1 MTSFRSMLA
10 VTITTGTLLA
20 LTASPARADDR
31 TLFVWSGTVD
41 REAVIVMRGANVDT
55 QGDGFESSR
64 DARVRI
70 AEALPRTN
78 GMVRVQRA
86 DGRGEVDVIEQPTAF
101 NGYTT
106 RVRIRDR
113 QSGADRY
120 RLTATWDGGRDVIG
134 YGRGDDARRG
144 DDCSDDRRGDDRR
157 GDDCRGDDRSDDR
170 RGDDRRGDDRRG
182 NDRRGDD
189 RSDDR
194 NDDRRGD
201 DRYDDRRDDDRKNRG
216 GWGNGRGNGNGNGR
230 GNGNGNSRG
239 NGNGRGNENGNG
251 RGNGNERDDIGSDAR
266 DAGGLRF
273 SASVDDAAEIRIRG
287 RRVNVVTRSG
297 RRLSDVRYD
306 VRGAGLPDYAR
317 PLDLRRFAGRGNV
330 VITQYPRA
338 WNDWTAVVRIDDSR
352 GGPDNY
358 DFDLRW

>member
-1 MTSFRSMLA
+1 MTNFRSMLA
-10 VTITTGTLLA
+10 VTIITGALLA

-41 REAVIVMRGANVDT
+41 REAVIVMRGASVNT

-78 GMVRVQRA
+78 GVVRVQRA
-86 DGRGEVDVIEQPTAF
+86 DGRGEIDVIEQPTAF

-157 GDDCRGDDRSDDR
+157 GDDCSDDRRGDDCSDDR

-182 NDRRGDD
+182 DD
-189 RSDDR
+189 CGG
-194 NDDRRGD
+194 DDRRGD
-201 DRYDDRRDDDRKNRG
+201 DRYDDRRDDDRKDRG
-216 GWGNGRGNGNGNGR
+216 GWGNGRGNGRGNGKGNGR
-230 GNGNGNSRG
+230 GNGNGS
-239 NGNGRGNENGNG
+239 GRGD
-251 RGNGNERDDIGSDAR
+251 GNESDDIGTGAR

-273 SASVDDAAEIRIRG
+273 SASVDDVAEIRIRG

-317 PLDLRRFAGRGNV
+317 PLDLRRFAGRGTV

-352 GGPDNY
+352 GGPDSY

>member
-31 TLFVWSGTVD
+31 TLFVWTGTVD

-78 GMVRVQRA
+78 GLVRVQRA

-101 NGYTT
+101 NGYST

-170 RGDDRRGDDRRG
+170 RGDDR
-182 NDRRGDD
+182 
-189 RSDDR
+189 
-194 NDDRRGD
+194 
-201 DRYDDRRDDDRKNRG
+201 YDDRRDDDRKNRG
-216 GWGNGRGNGNGNGR
+216 GWGNGRGNGNGYGRGNGNGNGR
-230 GNGNGNSRG
+230 GNGNGNGRGNG